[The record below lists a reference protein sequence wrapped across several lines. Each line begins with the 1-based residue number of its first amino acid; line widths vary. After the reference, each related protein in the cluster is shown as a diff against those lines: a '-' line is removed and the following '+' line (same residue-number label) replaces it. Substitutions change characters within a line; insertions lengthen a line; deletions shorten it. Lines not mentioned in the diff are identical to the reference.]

1 MNYELFISLR
11 YLKAKRKQSF
21 ISIITVI
28 SMLGVAVGVA
38 ALIIVISVMTGF
50 DRDLKNK
57 ILGTKAHISIAGE
70 DDAAVV
76 GFEPVMQKIKTY
88 PEVISAAPY
97 VTGQGMLQS
106 ANYLQGVILM
116 GIDPTL
122 EGDVSTIK
130 KNLVRGRLPIKGT
143 DEVVIGKELASRLEV
158 DVNSRVFVLSKVAR
172 TPMGLVPKTTVAT
185 VVGVFDSGMFE
196 YDSGL
201 AYTSLDA
208 CQRLYDLLPDTV
220 TGVNC
225 KLRNPDDSRKI
236 AEKMQED
243 FGASFSVKS
252 WDMQNRELFSALE
265 LEKAVMF
272 IILLLIVVVAA
283 FNIISTLIMMT
294 MEKSRDIAILK
305 AMGATPKSISRIF
318 LYQGLTIGMIGTFL
332 GLMFGLFICWLLD
345 RYDFIT
351 LPQDIYYIKKLPVL
365 VEPFT
370 VALICVSATVLCVLA
385 AVYPAWQAGRTDP
398 VEALRYE

>member
-21 ISIITVI
+21 ISIITII

-38 ALIIVISVMTGF
+38 ALIIVISVMSGF

-57 ILGTKAHISIAGE
+57 ILGTKAHISIAGA
-70 DDAAVV
+70 DDSAVV
-76 GFEPVMQKIKTY
+76 GYEPVMQKLKSY

-116 GIDPTL
+116 GIDPVL
-122 EGDVSTIK
+122 EGNVSTIK
-130 KNLVRGRLPIKGT
+130 KNLVRGRLPAKGT
-143 DEVVIGKELASRLEV
+143 DEIVIGKELASRLEV
-158 DVNSRVFVLSKVAR
+158 DVNGRVFVLSKVAR

-185 VVGVFDSGMFE
+185 IVGIFDSGMFE

-208 CQRLYDLLPDTV
+208 SQRLYDLLPDTV

-243 FGASFSVKS
+243 FGESFSVKS

-272 IILLLIVVVAA
+272 IILLLIVIVAA